1 MESKSILEKIIS
13 KYVAINVLEYVK
25 DGELLL
31 FNLAKYCKRLQ
42 GSFKLTKE
50 DYMIRYLETIHY
62 SKFEKFLYVKRSS
75 KFKKNYLNN
84 IFKEEFK
91 HYDDNIKKIISNG
104 CCEYHFSNK
113 YKFYQSH
120 ENIKK
125 KILDN
130 QLIIDIQSPFYN
142 SLSKNPIFSNLF
154 VIRLPL
160 PLIKE
165 NDLMKD
171 YLEEFGKLKK
181 SNNNYSAL
189 CFQFDIDTKSDNKNL
204 NFNVDFK
211 KINKIIFEEKSTK
224 YNSKCNMIEH
234 ENSTYD
240 DFLLLKTILT
250 NNDVVNNLL
259 FLEIKFRI
267 NRNTITLNDLK
278 YLDDFKNLEELRLE
292 NIIFS
297 KNIILKLNTLKYL
310 ALCNCNQIGLSN
322 NCALNLK
329 SLSLFR
335 SSLRNS
341 NQSCLKL
348 PELEQLKISFCNYA
362 EPFNSTDPIK
372 WFEHFRRTIDFK
384 SLKKLKFLFRGDVSL
399 FLDLEN
405 NLLEKA
411 YISTYTLRSDFSNGK
426 KIELEMIK
434 IFIDIKTLKEI
445 KLSLLLVRN
454 KDLESI
460 EGVNTSV
467 KKLIIDFNDF
477 DDYKLL
483 YILQKK
489 FPNLTEIEVYDKS
502 NIRKINLEPN
512 SKIERLKYSR
522 LDCYFKEGGDISVH
536 SLEFLKELELR
547 NVTHINTPIFDEN
560 YSHNF
565 KSLIKFQLDNSN
577 NPNELMDLKLINN
590 MINNII
596 KIPSLKCLTFKCISN
611 IEEKEYIDL
620 IQKILRLKVKSI
632 EFGIKGLMHRCCS
645 PKIPFNEVYEEKE
658 LLAFCQNI
666 DFLYFEK
673 IKIFKFNELN

>member
-1 MESKSILEKIIS
+1 MESKSLIEKIRS
-13 KYVAINVLEYVK
+13 KYVTINVFEYVK
-25 DGELLL
+25 DSEFLVFSLS
-31 FNLAKYCKRLQ
+31 KYCKRLQ

-50 DYMIRYLETIHY
+50 DYIIRYLEKKYY
-62 SKFEKFLYVKRSS
+62 SKFEKFLYIKRSS

-91 HYDDNIKKIISNG
+91 HYDDNIKRIISNG
-104 CCEYHFSNK
+104 CSEYHFSNK

-171 YLEEFGKLKK
+171 YIEEFGKLNK

-189 CFQFDIDTKSDNKNL
+189 CFQFDMDTKSDNKNL
-204 NFNVDFK
+204 NFNIDFE
-211 KINKIIFEEKSTK
+211 KINKIILEEKSPK
-224 YNSKCNMIEH
+224 YNSKYNMIEH
-234 ENSTYD
+234 QNSTYD
-240 DFLLLKTILT
+240 DFLLLKAILT
-250 NNDVVNNLL
+250 NNDVIKNLL

-267 NRNTITLNDLK
+267 KKNRNTITLNDLK
-278 YLDDFKNLEELRLE
+278 YIDDFKNLEELRLE

-335 SSLRNS
+335 SYLRNS
-341 NQSCLKL
+341 NQSLLKL

-362 EPFNSTDPIK
+362 GPFNSTYPIQ
-372 WFEHFRRTIDFK
+372 WFIHFRRTIDFK

-411 YISTYTLRSDFSNGK
+411 YISTYTLRTGYSNEK
-426 KIELEMIK
+426 KTEMEMIK
-434 IFIDIKTLKEI
+434 KFIDIKTLKEI
-445 KLSLLLVRN
+445 KLSLYYARN

-460 EGVNTSV
+460 EGENTSV
-467 KKLIIDFNDF
+467 KKLIIDFNNF
-477 DDYKLL
+477 DDSKLL
-483 YILQKK
+483 YNLQKK
-489 FPNLTEIEVYDKS
+489 FPNLTEIEIYDKS

-522 LDCYFKEGGDISVH
+522 IDCYFQKPEEISIH
-536 SLEFLKELELR
+536 SLEFLKDLELR
-547 NVTHINTPIFDEN
+547 NVTHINIPIFDEN

-577 NPNELMDLKLINN
+577 YPNEFMDLKVINN
-590 MINNII
+590 MINNIK

-611 IEEKEYIDL
+611 IEEKEYNDL
-620 IQKILRLKVKSI
+620 IQKILKLKVKSI
-632 EFGIKGLMHRCCS
+632 EFGIKSFTFRNYS
-645 PKIPFNEVYEEKE
+645 SEVYEEKE
-658 LLAFCQNI
+658 LLALCQNI
-666 DFLYFEK
+666 DFLYFDN
-673 IKIFKFNELN
+673 IKIFKFNKSKF